1 MMSKKMMIDVR
12 VYSES
17 GKMSFERYEIDD
29 FEFCVRDGRVYFI
42 AGGKRMNFPLEDV
55 SQVYMV

>member
-1 MMSKKMMIDVR
+1 MKELMIDYRDGINPEGSTRFVR
-12 VYSES
+12 
-17 GKMSFERYEIDD
+17 KTIDD

>member
-1 MMSKKMMIDVR
+1 MWNRTNIIGRNEKIMNKKMMVDVR

-29 FEFCVRDGRVYFI
+29 FEFCV
-42 AGGKRMNFPLEDV
+42 
-55 SQVYMV
+55 